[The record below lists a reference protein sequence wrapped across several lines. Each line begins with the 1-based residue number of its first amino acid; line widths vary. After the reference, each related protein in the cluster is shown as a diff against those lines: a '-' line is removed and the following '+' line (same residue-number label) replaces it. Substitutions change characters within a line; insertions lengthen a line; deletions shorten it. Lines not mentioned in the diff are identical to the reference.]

1 MDKHRDRTPGR
12 ADPSPRRSVATLVT
26 TGAVGAIIVL
36 GAGAAYLLT
45 QASPE
50 ALAATSNAL
59 LTTGLVGL
67 LLMALFVAVRLSWTA
82 NDQGGGHGRGGDQ
95 PPEPEPG
102 PGPPMDDIDAE
113 FFRII
118 NEERLRDIQ
127 ATPPEPHAGPSA
139 DVRARIWR
147 GSPC

>member
-1 MDKHRDRTPGR
+1 MDKHRDRILGR
-12 ADPSPRRSVATLVT
+12 ADPSPRRSLATLVT

-50 ALAATSNAL
+50 ALAATSKAL

-67 LLMALFVAVRLSWTA
+67 LFMALFVAVRLSWA
-82 NDQGGGHGRGGDQ
+82 GNNHRGGHGRGGDQ
-95 PPEPEPG
+95 PPEPG
-102 PGPPMDDIDAE
+102 PALPMDDVDAE

-147 GSPC
+147 GPPC